1 MLDSAPPRSLQ
12 VRPMYS
18 WSVIF
23 DWDGVIVDSS
33 RQHEEAWEALAA
45 ELGHPV
51 PHGFFKP
58 SFGMKNDKV
67 ITELL
72 RWTTDPSEIEDI
84 ARAKEERFR
93 TIARAE
99 GVTVLPGV
107 RAWLETLRTAG
118 VPCAIGS
125 SAPRANIEFIIGD
138 LGLREFFRAIVCG
151 EDVSRGKP
159 NPEVF
164 LTAAQRIG
172 AAPSCC
178 VVIEDAHVGVE
189 AARAAGMKVVAV
201 TTTHPADTLSDADLV
216 LGGVHELTLDRLAT
230 LFA

>member
-1 MLDSAPPRSLQ
+1 
-12 VRPMYS
+12 MYS

-33 RQHEEAWEALAA
+33 RQHEEAWETLAA

-51 PHGFFKP
+51 PRGFFKP

-67 ITELL
+67 ISELL
-72 RWTTDPSEIEDI
+72 RWTADPIEIENI

-99 GVTVLPGV
+99 GITVLPGV

-172 AAPSCC
+172 AAPSQS
-178 VVIEDAHVGVE
+178 VVIEDAHVGIE

-201 TTTHPADTLSDADLV
+201 TTTHPADSLSDADLV
-216 LGGVHELTLDRLAT
+216 LGGVHELTLDRLAA

>member
-1 MLDSAPPRSLQ
+1 MLDTAPPRSLH
-12 VRPMYS
+12 VARMYS

-23 DWDGVIVDSS
+23 DWDGVIVDTS
-33 RQHEEAWEALAA
+33 RQHEEAWELLAA

-67 ITELL
+67 ISELL
-72 RWTTDPSEIEDI
+72 RWTTDPAEIERI

-93 TIARAE
+93 TLARQE
-99 GVTVLPGV
+99 GVVVLPGV

-118 VPCAIGS
+118 VKCAIGS
-125 SAPRANIEFIIGD
+125 SAPRANIEFIIDD
-138 LGLREFFRAIVCG
+138 LGLREFFRSIVCG

-164 LTAAQRIG
+164 LTAANRIG
-172 AAPSCC
+172 AAPARSL
-178 VVIEDAHVGVE
+178 VIEDAHVGVE

-201 TTTHPADTLSDADLV
+201 TTTHPADTLADADLV
-216 LGGVHELTLDRLAT
+216 LAGLHEFTLDRVDR
-230 LFA
+230 LFS

>member
-1 MLDSAPPRSLQ
+1 
-12 VRPMYS
+12 MYS

-33 RQHEEAWEALAA
+33 RQHEEAWEVLAA

-72 RWTTDPSEIEDI
+72 RWTTDPVEIENI

-118 VPCAIGS
+118 VPCAVGS
-125 SAPRANIEFIIGD
+125 SAPRANIEFIIDD
-138 LGLREFFRAIVCG
+138 LGLREFFRAIICG
-151 EDVSRGKP
+151 EDVLRGKP

-164 LTAAQRIG
+164 LTAAQRI
-172 AAPSCC
+172 AASPAQS
-178 VVIEDAHVGVE
+178 VVIEDAHVGIE

-201 TTTHPADTLSDADLV
+201 TTTHPADTLDDADLV
-216 LGGVHELTLDRLAT
+216 LNGVEELSLDQVDRL
-230 LFA
+230 FSFS